1 MLWEGLKLMGIGM
14 ATVMLF
20 LLLMIACI
28 EWVKHLTRN
37 YTLLQQQALNSKRK
51 SSTNSP
57 ETDTTSAVPIEE
69 FAAAIS
75 TFESENNSTKT

>member
-28 EWVKHLTRN
+28 EWVKLLTRN
-37 YTLLQQQALNSKRK
+37 YTMLQQQGLKSQSKF
-51 SSTNSP
+51 STNSP
-57 ETDTTSAVPIEE
+57 KIDTTSALPIEV

-75 TFESENNSTKT
+75 TFESNNNFTKT

>member
-1 MLWEGLKLMGIGM
+1 MLWEGLKLMCIGM
-14 ATVMLF
+14 ATVMLY

-37 YTLLQQQALNSKRK
+37 YTLLQQQIVNSQRK
-51 SSTNSP
+51 YSSNSP
-57 ETDTTSAVPIEE
+57 ETDTTSTVPIEV

-75 TFESENNSTKT
+75 TFESDNNSTKT

>member
-20 LLLMIACI
+20 LLLMIVCI

-37 YTLLQQQALNSKRK
+37 YTLLQQQVLKSQRK

-57 ETDTTSAVPIEE
+57 ETDTSAVPIEV
-69 FAAAIS
+69 FAAAVS
-75 TFESENNSTKT
+75 TFESDNNSTKT

>member
-1 MLWEGLKLMGIGM
+1 MGIGM

-28 EWVKHLTRN
+28 EWVKQLTGN
-37 YTLLQQQALNSKRK
+37 YTLLQQQVLKSQRK

-57 ETDTTSAVPIEE
+57 ETDTSAVPIEV

-75 TFESENNSTKT
+75 TFESDNNFTKT

>member
-20 LLLMIACI
+20 LLLMIACS

-37 YTLLQQQALNSKRK
+37 YTLLQQQGLKSQRK
-51 SSTNSP
+51 SSTNSS
-57 ETDTTSAVPIEE
+57 ETDTSAVPIEV

-75 TFESENNSTKT
+75 TFESDNNFTKT

>member
-1 MLWEGLKLMGIGM
+1 MGIGM

-37 YTLLQQQALNSKRK
+37 YTLLQQQVLKSQRK

-57 ETDTTSAVPIEE
+57 ETDTSAVPIEV

-75 TFESENNSTKT
+75 TFESDNNSTKT

>member
-37 YTLLQQQALNSKRK
+37 YTLLQQQVLKSQRK

-57 ETDTTSAVPIEE
+57 ETDTSAVPIEV

-75 TFESENNSTKT
+75 TFESDKNSAKN

>member
-1 MLWEGLKLMGIGM
+1 MLWEGLKLMCIGM

-20 LLLMIACI
+20 LLLMIVCI

-37 YTLLQQQALNSKRK
+37 YTMLQQQELKSKHK
-51 SSTNSP
+51 SGMNSP
-57 ETDTTSAVPIEE
+57 ETDTTTAVPVEV

-75 TFESENNSTKT
+75 TFESDNNSKKT

>member
-1 MLWEGLKLMGIGM
+1 MLWEGLKLMCIGM

-20 LLLMIACI
+20 LLLMIVCI

-37 YTLLQQQALNSKRK
+37 YTMLQQQVLKSKRK
-51 SSTNSP
+51 SSKNFP
-57 ETDTTSAVPIEE
+57 ETDTTTAVPIEV

-75 TFESENNSTKT
+75 TFESDKNSAKN

>member
-1 MLWEGLKLMGIGM
+1 MLWEGLKLMCIGM

-37 YTLLQQQALNSKRK
+37 YTLLQQQALQARRRSNPNS
-51 SSTNSP
+51 T
-57 ETDTTSAVPIEE
+57 ETDTSSTVPVEV
-69 FAAAIS
+69 FSAAIT
-75 TFESENNSTKT
+75 TFEAEKNTA

>member
-20 LLLMIACI
+20 LLLMIVCI
-28 EWVKHLTRN
+28 EWVKHLTWN
-37 YTLLQQQALNSKRK
+37 YTLLQQQVLKSQRK
-51 SSTNSP
+51 SRTNSP
-57 ETDTTSAVPIEE
+57 ETDTSAVPIEV

-75 TFESENNSTKT
+75 TFESDNNSTKT

>member
-1 MLWEGLKLMGIGM
+1 MLWEGLKLMCIGM

-37 YTLLQQQALNSKRK
+37 YTLLQQQALQARRRSNPNS
-51 SSTNSP
+51 T
-57 ETDTTSAVPIEE
+57 ETDTSSTVPVEV
-69 FAAAIS
+69 FSAAI
-75 TFESENNSTKT
+75 TAFESENNTG

>member
-1 MLWEGLKLMGIGM
+1 MLWEGLKLMVIGM
-14 ATVMLF
+14 ATVMFF

-37 YTLLQQQALNSKRK
+37 YTMLQQQGLKSQSKF
-51 SSTNSP
+51 STNSP
-57 ETDTTSAVPIEE
+57 KIDTTSALPIEV

-75 TFESENNSTKT
+75 TFESNNNFTKT

>member
-1 MLWEGLKLMGIGM
+1 MLWEGLKLMVIGM

-28 EWVKHLTRN
+28 EWVKLLTRN
-37 YTLLQQQALNSKRK
+37 YTMLQQQGLKSQSKF
-51 SSTNSP
+51 STNSP
-57 ETDTTSAVPIEE
+57 ITDTTSAVPIEV

-75 TFESENNSTKT
+75 TFESNNNFTKT